1 MGSAVP
7 YVAMFAANAI
17 LSDMNQPAKPPT
29 PPPPPPPPQ
38 AAKMPSVA
46 SLYGAMG
53 GAGQAGGPG
62 GNGKPGPGQTFLTGS
77 SGVDPNALTL
87 NKPTLLGE

>member
-1 MGSAVP
+1 MGWSAAGMVIGA
-7 YVAMFAANAI
+7 Y
-17 LSDMNQPAKPPT
+17 MNSRQQPAQPPDLA
-29 PPPPPPPPQ
+29 PPPPPPQ

-46 SLYGAMG
+46 SLYGATAG
-53 GAGQAGGPG
+53 TGQAGGPG
-62 GNGKPGPGQTFLTGS
+62 GNGKPGPGQTFLSGP

>member
-1 MGSAVP
+1 MGWSAAAM
-7 YVAMFAANAI
+7 VASAYIN
-17 LSDMNQPAKPPT
+17 SRQQPAQAPAVKSPPS
-29 PPPPPPPPQ
+29 PPQ

-46 SLYGAMG
+46 GLYGAMG
-53 GAGQAGGPG
+53 GAGQAGGPN
-62 GNGKPGPGQTFLTGS
+62 GNGKVGAGQTVLTGP